1 MFFMSIMESVEY
13 LQTELLLRELVIN
26 FHKLKVIDSVENRK
40 ALIDKVDEFRQ
51 IISKKQHE
59 PVAVAVAVAVAV
71 KSSESSANYII

>member
-51 IISKKQHE
+51 IIAKKQHE
-59 PVAVAVAVAVAV
+59 PVAVAV